1 TIGHPIVGDQ
11 TYGSRKWLARDR
23 LKAVPGLSSS
33 TVAQIKSIPRQML
46 HAWRLGFVHP
56 DTGENLIFESPMPE
70 DMMAV
75 IEKLAAEGQKT

>member
-1 TIGHPIVGDQ
+1 
-11 TYGSRKWLARDR
+11 
-23 LKAVPGLSSS
+23 
-33 TVAQIKSIPRQML
+33 ML

>member
-1 TIGHPIVGDQ
+1 
-11 TYGSRKWLARDR
+11 DR
-23 LKAVPGLSSS
+23 VKAVPGLSSS